1 MQYQCGNTYISGRR
15 TKRELPKAQTKREL
29 MQMKHH
35 SAKEIRAKGNI
46 ESKRDIKNKIKK
58 MAIFNGNV
66 QRRKMSTKKEIWQ
79 SNRRKQCGILI
90 MQLRSS
96 GIHREDLW
104 LFQRQ

>member
-1 MQYQCGNTYISGRR
+1 
-15 TKRELPKAQTKREL
+15 
-29 MQMKHH
+29 MQMKH
-35 SAKEIRAKGNI
+35 SAKEIRAKAT
-46 ESKRDIKNKIKK
+46 SKANAIVKMNKNNGDIQSLA
-58 MAIFNGNV
+58 MA
-66 QRRKMSTKKEIWQ
+66 MSREKSRQKEIWQ

>member
-1 MQYQCGNTYISGRR
+1 MSLTTPDVPKGNFQ
-15 TKRELPKAQTKREL
+15 KAQTKREL

-66 QRRKMSTKKEIWQ
+66 QRRKMSTKR
-79 SNRRKQCGILI
+79 NLAKQQEKTMRII
-90 MQLRSS
+90 NYAAAVLR
-96 GIHREDLW
+96 HPP
-104 LFQRQ
+104 

>member
-29 MQMKHH
+29 MQMKH

-46 ESKRDIKNKIKK
+46 ESKRDIKNEKK
-58 MAIFNGNV
+58 WRFSMA
-66 QRRKMSTKKEIWQ
+66 MSREEKCRQKEIWQ
-79 SNRRKQCGILI
+79 SNRRKQCGILF

>member
-1 MQYQCGNTYISGRR
+1 MFAFCC
-15 TKRELPKAQTKREL
+15 AV
-29 MQMKHH
+29 
-35 SAKEIRAKGNI
+35 A
-46 ESKRDIKNKIKK
+46 K
-58 MAIFNGNV
+58 MADNANAIVKMNKNNGEI
-66 QRRKMSTKKEIWQ
+66 QSLAMAMAMAMSREEKCRQKEIWQ